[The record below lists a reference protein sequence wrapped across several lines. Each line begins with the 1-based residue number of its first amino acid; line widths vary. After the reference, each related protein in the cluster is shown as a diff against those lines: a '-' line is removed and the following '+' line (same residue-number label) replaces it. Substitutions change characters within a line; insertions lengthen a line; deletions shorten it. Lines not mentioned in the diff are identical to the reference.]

1 MDVILLF
8 QATLS
13 GVEKKGEVAERELR
27 SKVREILM
35 LEGEMEHLEG
45 QTKVLYD
52 RCASISK
59 ENTELQTA
67 ISEEEEKARVALA
80 GFSAYRNKM
89 EGHRAA
95 VLHAASQTEAHKVL
109 EEKRAL
115 VRMLTLRKEKLRE
128 DLENPNGNTV
138 QKAKVEKMSWMI
150 LNYVEI
156 LKLQRSW
163 CLFFGQC
170 SAERD

>member
-1 MDVILLF
+1 MLCLLF

-13 GVEKKGEVAERELR
+13 DVEKKGEKAERELR

-35 LEGEMEHLEG
+35 LEGEMEHLQQ
-45 QTKVLYD
+45 QTKVLHN

-59 ENTELQTA
+59 ENTELQIG
-67 ISEEEEKARVALA
+67 ISEEEESARMTLA
-80 GFSAYRNKM
+80 GFNTYRNKM

-95 VLHAASQTEAHKVL
+95 VLHAVSQTEAHKEL

-115 VRMLTLRKEKLRE
+115 VRMLTQKKEELKE

-138 QKAKVEKMSWMI
+138 QMAKVEKTTWMI
-150 LNYVEI
+150 LKYI
-156 LKLQRSW
+156 LNLTYHVLLLQI
-163 CLFFGQC
+163 
-170 SAERD
+170 